1 MPGLPAVGNTTE
13 GRYPEGS
20 GLSDS
25 TGKLNEGRPFWKDE
39 RERVSFKTVPLGLR
53 GFPDIILV
61 GTSPLVPR
69 CTEELFFSPETGTGF
84 VSVGVEVSRLNE
96 ELLLPSGT
104 ATEVGRFL
112 DLVSPVPGRGEE
124 LLLLTEI

>member
-1 MPGLPAVGNTTE
+1 MPGLPAVGNTVE
-13 GRYPEGS
+13 GRNPEGK

-25 TGKLNEGRPFWKDE
+25 TGKPNEGRPFWKDE
-39 RERVSFKTVPLGLR
+39 REFVSFKSVPLGLR

-69 CTEELFFSPETGTGF
+69 CTEELFFPPETGTEF
-84 VSVGVEVSRLNE
+84 VSVGLDVSRLNE

-104 ATEVGRFL
+104 GTEVGRL
-112 DLVSPVPGRGEE
+112 LELGSPVPGRAEE
-124 LLLLTEI
+124 LLLLTET